1 MAALQVLFA
10 AILTVAVCLAIGRMI
25 LRDACCDWGAR
36 FVVGAAG
43 LSIAVFGM
51 CALGIAYP
59 WVLILSGVA
68 VLLGS
73 GLGRT
78 QVKPPAPPLDISSL
92 QIYGLLFAAYL
103 VFYFCHAL
111 APEASPDGAGYHL
124 GLVMRYLH
132 EHGFVRITDNMYA
145 AMPGGIEML
154 YLFAYP
160 IGGGSAAAL
169 VHLAFLI
176 ALMWQLYRWSPAA
189 ALLIMVSP
197 VIGIDATSAYNDV
210 ALAAIAFTLFH
221 LIERWREQGGM
232 RLAAAIGLLAGF
244 ALATKYT
251 AALAIPYAI
260 AMVAWRSRRA
270 ALVECLPHHDPQSIN
285 AVWWRRRFH
294 LRLGDVFV
302 TTAAAALVCV
312 PWLIKNWIY
321 LQNPVAPFFNRI
333 FPNPYVM
340 VSFEETYRH
349 LLANYGL
356 ASRWSI
362 PWEVTTHGGLSGI
375 LGPAFLLAPIGLLAL
390 RTGEGRRLWL
400 IAIVF
405 GATYFGNIGA
415 RFLIPVAPFLALAM
429 MLALASVPRVA
440 MTIALVSAVISWPSL
455 VPRYARS
462 DTWRL
467 DKFPWREAL
476 RLRTPDHYLE
486 THLMGY
492 GIDRLIEE
500 RTRAGSTVFTFT
512 PIPEAYTSRRIRV
525 EYQAAENK
533 IAGALLWTAV
543 EPSYLPTWRLR
554 FTFPRQGVQGVRLV
568 QTGTGPALWTIH
580 ELRVF
585 DGANELAREPDWRLT
600 AQPYPWGITN
610 AFDNSLATFWMCG
623 EFLRPGQFVQAAFGR
638 ERQADAVVMESSPN
652 QAGLRLRLEG
662 RDGAGEWRLLSD
674 APAISDAVRPL
685 GLRRAVAGELKRRGI
700 DYVLLFDGQVGA
712 DDFRQNADLWN
723 AAPVGD
729 YKGARLYELR

>member
-1 MAALQVLFA
+1 MAALRVLLGA
-10 AILTVAVCLAIGRMI
+10 LLTVAVCLAIGRMI
-25 LRDACCDWGAR
+25 LREASRDWGAR

-43 LSIAVFGM
+43 LSTAVFGL
-51 CALGIAYP
+51 CALRVAYP
-59 WVLILSGVA
+59 WVMIVGGLALIVA
-68 VLLGS
+68 SRASKGDHRAGILFIRPSLLWI
-73 GLGRT
+73 
-78 QVKPPAPPLDISSL
+78 P
-92 QIYGLLFAAYL
+92 FAAYL

-124 GLVMRYLH
+124 GLVIRYLH

-176 ALMWQLYRWSPAA
+176 ALVWQLYRWSPAA
-189 ALLIMVSP
+189 ALLVMVSP

-232 RLAAAIGLLAGF
+232 RLATAIGLLAGF

-251 AALAIPYAI
+251 AALAIPYAVAI
-260 AMVAWRSRRA
+260 VAWRNRRA
-270 ALVECLPHHDPQSIN
+270 ALVTS
-285 AVWWRRRFH
+285 
-294 LRLGDVFV
+294 
-302 TTAAAALVCV
+302 AAAALVCV

-321 LQNPVAPFFNRI
+321 LQNPVSPFFNRI

-340 VSFEETYRH
+340 VSFEDTYRH
-349 LLANYGL
+349 MLATYGL
-356 ASRWSI
+356 PSRWSI
-362 PWEVTTHGGLSGI
+362 PWEATTPGGLSGI
-375 LGPAFLLAPIGLLAL
+375 LGPVFLLAPLGLLAL
-390 RTGEGRRLWL
+390 RRAEGRRVWL

-405 GATYFGNIGA
+405 GATYFGNIGT
-415 RFLIPVAPFLALAM
+415 RFLIPVAPFLALAL

-440 MTIALVSAVISWPSL
+440 LAIALLSAVISWPAL

-476 RLRTPDHYLE
+476 RIRTPDHYLD
-486 THLMGY
+486 THLIGY

-500 RTRAGSTVFTFT
+500 RTRPGSTVFTFT

-533 IAGALLWTAV
+533 IAGALLWTAT

-554 FTFPRQGVQGVRLV
+554 FTFPRQSVQGLRLV
-568 QTGTGPALWTIH
+568 QSSSGAALWTIH

-585 DGANELAREPDWRLT
+585 DGASELAREPDWRLT

-652 QAGLRLRLEG
+652 QTGLRLRLEG
-662 RDGAGEWRLLSD
+662 REGAGEWRLLSD
-674 APAISDAVRPL
+674 APTISDVARPL
-685 GLRRAVAGELKRRGI
+685 GLRRAVTSELKRRGI